1 MENPKIRFKG
11 FTKDWEQRKF
21 GDMYEKVSEKNDLS
35 YGTDKII
42 SVANMYFREDGSKSD
57 ENYLKTYNIF
67 KLGDIAF
74 EGNKSKHFAH
84 GRFVENTIG
93 DGIVSHVFRV
103 FRPKMQYDLMF
114 WKYAINNEALMGRI
128 LTRSTKAST
137 MMTDLVDKDFLNE
150 SFLVPS
156 LEEQRKIGSYLERLD
171 HLITLHQRQTDF
183 YKKISFYYISS

>member
-1 MENPKIRFKG
+1 
-11 FTKDWEQRKF
+11 
-21 GDMYEKVSEKNDLS
+21 MYEKVSEKNDLS

-74 EGNKSKHFAH
+74 EGNKSIHFAH

-171 HLITLHQRQTDF
+171 HLITLHQLKCDEL
-183 YKKISFYYISS
+183 KKMKKYMLQNMFI

>member
-1 MENPKIRFKG
+1 
-11 FTKDWEQRKF
+11 
-21 GDMYEKVSEKNDLS
+21 MYEKVSEKNDLS

-183 YKKISFYYISS
+183 YKKPNFYFISS